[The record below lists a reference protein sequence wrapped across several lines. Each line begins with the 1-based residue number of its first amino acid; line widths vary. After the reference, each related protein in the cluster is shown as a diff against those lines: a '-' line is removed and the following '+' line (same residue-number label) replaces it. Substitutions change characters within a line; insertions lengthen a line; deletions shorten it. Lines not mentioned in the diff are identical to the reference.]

1 MRQPVVDTLRLSDT
15 LRKAGM
21 EREQAEGVARGLGK
35 ELGEHVAV
43 QSDLDAGFRG
53 VRSEMGLTRSGLEA
67 GIEGVRSEMGLMRS
81 ELEAR
86 IEGVRSEMGLM
97 RSELEARI
105 EGVRSEMGLM
115 RSELEAR
122 IEGVRSEM
130 GLMRSELEARI
141 EGVRSELEARIE
153 GVRSDLKALNS
164 KFNFG
169 FGLLAAL
176 LATVIGILL
185 GPTGRTGATMPTPPI
200 MMNFP
205 ATTAIAPTA
214 VPVPPAAP
222 TDSTAAQDR
231 DTASIASDPDSAGP
245 R

>member
-1 MRQPVVDTLRLSDT
+1 MVDTLRLSDT

-21 EREQAEGVARGLGK
+21 ERDQAEGVARAFGK

-43 QSDLDAGFRG
+43 QSDLDAGFQG
-53 VRSEMGLTRSGLEA
+53 MRSEMA
-67 GIEGVRSEMGLMRS
+67 
-81 ELEAR
+81 
-86 IEGVRSEMGLM
+86 
-97 RSELEARI
+97 
-105 EGVRSEMGLM
+105 
-115 RSELEAR
+115 
-122 IEGVRSEM
+122 
-130 GLMRSELEARI
+130 LMRSELEARI

-153 GVRSDLKALNS
+153 EVRSSLDARIEDVRSDLKALNS

-169 FGLLAAL
+169 FGLLVAL
-176 LATVIGILL
+176 LVAVIGILL
-185 GPTGRTGATMPTPPI
+185 GPTGRTGPAMPTPPVTI
-200 MMNFP
+200 NFP

-222 TDSTAAQDR
+222 TDSTAAPRR

>member
-53 VRSEMGLTRSGLEA
+53 VRSEMGLMRSGLEA
-67 GIEGVRSEMGLMRS
+67 GIEGVRSEMGLM
-81 ELEAR
+81 
-86 IEGVRSEMGLM
+86 
-97 RSELEARI
+97 
-105 EGVRSEMGLM
+105 
-115 RSELEAR
+115 
-122 IEGVRSEM
+122 
-130 GLMRSELEARI
+130 
-141 EGVRSELEARIE
+141 RSELEARIE

>member
-21 EREQAEGVARGLGK
+21 ERDQAEGVARAFGK
-35 ELGEHVAV
+35 ERGEHVAV

-53 VRSEMGLTRSGLEA
+53 VRSEMGLMRSGLEA
-67 GIEGVRSEMGLMRS
+67 GIEGVRSELEARIEGVRS
-81 ELEAR
+81 EMEAR

-105 EGVRSEMGLM
+105 EGVRS
-115 RSELEAR
+115 
-122 IEGVRSEM
+122 
-130 GLMRSELEARI
+130 
-141 EGVRSELEARIE
+141 
-153 GVRSDLKALNS
+153 DLRALNS

-185 GPTGRTGATMPTPPI
+185 GPTGRTGTTVPTPPVTI
-200 MMNFP
+200 NFP
-205 ATTAIAPTA
+205 ATAAIAPTA

-231 DTASIASDPDSAGP
+231 DTASTASDPDSAGP